1 MTLRYGLILA
11 LALTLSACS
20 GKDFSWDSM
29 TSSQQSDVD
38 PNERAYAAETDPIAL
53 RIAESAD
60 KASAALQDLA
70 RVEKTRR
77 PPKPEPAIASAP
89 DEMQQLVTVE
99 WVGGAES
106 LVRNLAGRLNY
117 DVVVVGAQPKVPV
130 VVRVVQRDRT
140 IVEALRSIGEQATEY
155 LDLVVNTPARSI
167 EIRYKIP
174 EPTRS

>member
-1 MTLRYGLILA
+1 MTLRNFFLLA
-11 LALTLSACS
+11 MVLTLGACAS
-20 GKDFSWDSM
+20 KDFNWDWA
-29 TSSQQSDVD
+29 SSGSSDAN
-38 PNERAYAAETDPIAL
+38 PNERAYAAETDPVAL

-77 PPKPEPAIASAP
+77 PPAPEPAITSAP

-99 WVGGAES
+99 WVGGAEA
-106 LVRNLAGRLNY
+106 LIRNLAARLNY
-117 DVVVVGAQPKVPV
+117 DVVVVGAHPKVPV
-130 VVRVVQRDRT
+130 VVRVRQENRT
-140 IVEALRSIGEQATEY
+140 IVEALRTIGEQATEFM
-155 LDLVVNTPARSI
+155 DLVVNPAARSM